1 MVGFVCGF
9 GFVSGALAVGSGVL
23 RAMANQGL
31 VKRINRARVLDA
43 IRRRQ
48 PVSRSAL
55 ADHLG
60 LDRKSLTNLAQELLG
75 EGLVCEAGR
84 RQSGRG
90 RPQTLLAL
98 DLASPMV
105 AGLAIDADR
114 ISGVLLDIG
123 GGCRSTCRVVL
134 GAQAGV
140 DEILAGVGEVYAG
153 LRLAAAGRLRGVGVA
168 VPGIVDLGTGVV
180 QRSVNLPALEGL
192 DLRACLG
199 RVLPE
204 PLQIEES
211 SRAKALAEKWFGLA
225 QEAPNFVCIDLGI
238 GIGAGLVQD
247 RRPYMPAGGYAGEIG
262 HVMVDPQG
270 PWCRC
275 GHRGCLEA
283 CISERRLLE
292 RLNAAE
298 GTAWAALEAV
308 PGVTA
313 RSRPILEEAGYR
325 LGLALAYLTNI
336 ICPPLIILNGSLLRF
351 ADCVMP
357 AIERGLEAGALA
369 DCRARVRLV
378 VSALAEA
385 GAMGA
390 AARVLAEV
398 YEVDGHVQV

>member
-1 MVGFVCGF
+1 
-9 GFVSGALAVGSGVL
+9 
-23 RAMANQGL
+23 MANQGL
-31 VKRINRARVLDA
+31 VKRITRARVLGA
-43 IRRRQ
+43 IRRQQ

-60 LDRKSLTNLAQELLG
+60 LDRKSLTNLAQELLS
-75 EGLVCEAGR
+75 EGLIREAGR

-98 DLASPMV
+98 DLSSPGV

-123 GGCRSTCRVVL
+123 GGCRSTRRVAL
-134 GAQAGV
+134 GAQAGIA
-140 DEILAGVGEVYAG
+140 EILAGVGEVYAALG
-153 LRLAAAGRLRGVGVA
+153 AVAAGRLRGVGVA
-168 VPGIVDLGTGVV
+168 APGIVDMGTGVL

-192 DLRACLG
+192 DLRVALG
-199 RVLPE
+199 RVLPG
-204 PLQIEES
+204 PLQLAES
-211 SRAKALAEKWFGLA
+211 SPAKALAEKWFGLA
-225 QEAPNFVCIDLGI
+225 QGVANFVCIDLGV

-270 PWCRC
+270 PLCRC

-283 CISERRLLE
+283 CISERRLLA
-292 RLNAAE
+292 RINAAE
-298 GTAWAALEAV
+298 GAAWSGLDEV
-308 PGVTA
+308 GEVTA

-336 ICPPLIILNGSLLRF
+336 ICPPMIILNGSLLRYEGV
-351 ADCVMP
+351 VMP
-357 AIERGLEAGALA
+357 AIERGLEEGALA

-378 VSALAEA
+378 VSTLAEA

-390 AARVLAEV
+390 AARALAEV
-398 YEVDGHVQV
+398 YEVDGLVQV